1 MTANGNRWTASVLV
15 SDLYG
20 NTDKAKPRVCYY
32 FSATSKKDKT
42 VTKPFN
48 ALNGGYYV
56 FALDNTAEYN
66 VDMFDFNTT
75 PMPMDSITFPLGTNW
90 LVEDTSKEAD
100 TPTGITTGISE
111 VKPQL
116 QNAHDEWY
124 SIGGSRLGVRPTT
137 KGVYIRNGKKMVV
150 K

>member
-1 MTANGNRWTASVLV
+1 MMPAGINVANPINSVSSV
-15 SDLYG
+15 
-20 NTDKAKPRVCYY
+20 
-32 FSATSKKDKT
+32 
-42 VTKPFN
+42 
-48 ALNGGYYV
+48 
-56 FALDNTAEYN
+56 
-66 VDMFDFNTT
+66 MHFNTT
-75 PMPMDSITFPLGTNW
+75 PMPMDSITFRLGTNW

-100 TPTGITTGISE
+100 TPTGISE

-116 QNAHDEWY
+116 QNAHDKWY